1 MSKNNFQKTCIY
13 YKIKVN
19 NVNGGLKLKIGY
31 ARVSTNEQTLDMQI
45 DALQK
50 AGCNRIYKE
59 KVSGVRDE
67 RIELQKAL
75 DTLRDGDQ
83 FIVYKFDR
91 LARSTKRLIE
101 IAEYL
106 EQNNIE
112 LVSICDKVDTTTPA
126 GKAMFRMFAVFAE
139 FERDIIRE
147 RVLSGL
153 QAARARG
160 KKGGRPRISEKT
172 KKKAL
177 TMYQSKKYSLKEIKE
192 ETGVSVATIY
202 NWIAEEKEKKEGSN
216 E

>member
-1 MSKNNFQKTCIY
+1 MQETSLQYSALLFCKKQLTD
-13 YKIKVN
+13 
-19 NVNGGLKLKIGY
+19 NGGSKLKIGY
-31 ARVSTNEQTLDMQI
+31 ARVSTNEQTLNMQI

-192 ETGVSVATIY
+192 EAGVSVATIY